1 MTTAPLLPEESN
13 RMNSARSGASGLHV
27 LMVSFRYLPFMG
39 GVELHVDQ
47 VARRLAA
54 RGVDITVLTT
64 DPTGTLPTEEHLDG
78 VHVRRVRAW
87 PANRDY
93 YFAPRIYT
101 EIVRGHWD
109 VVHVQAYHTFV
120 GPLAMLAA
128 RRARLPYVLTFHAG
142 GHSSRLRHRLRPLQ
156 LSLVRP
162 LLARA
167 DRLIALDQFEIEHYS
182 QRLGVPRERFALI
195 SNGSDLPRPASLG
208 LVARDDSLIASLGR
222 LERYKGH
229 HKVVAAMPRI
239 LEQLPEARLW
249 IAGSGPYEPDLRKL
263 VAALGVSEA
272 VEIRAVPVEEREQM
286 ARELSRVKLV
296 VSLSE
301 FETQPIA
308 ALEALA
314 LGCRLVVADTPG
326 LSALAAK
333 GFARAVP
340 LDSPPEE
347 IAAIVLDELA
357 RPSIADPPKLP
368 TWDECADGLLDL
380 YESVAAGPRSET

>member
-1 MTTAPLLPEESN
+1 MTTAPMLPEESN
-13 RMNSARSGASGLHV
+13 PVNSARSAASGLRV

-64 DPTGTLPTEEHLDG
+64 DPTGTLPTEEHLEG
-78 VHVRRVRAW
+78 VHVKRVRAW

-101 EIVRGHWD
+101 EIVRGRWD

-162 LLARA
+162 LLTRA

-195 SNGSDLPRPASLG
+195 SNGSDLPRPATG
-208 LVARDDSLIASLGR
+208 VVARDQSLIASLGR

-249 IAGSGPYEPDLRKL
+249 IAGSGPYEPELRKL

-272 VEIRAVPVEEREQM
+272 VEIRAIPVEEREQM

-340 LDSPPEE
+340 LDTPPEE
-347 IAAIVLDELA
+347 VAAIVLDELA

-368 TWDECADGLLDL
+368 TWDECADALLDL
-380 YESVAAGPRSET
+380 YESVAAGPRSQT